1 MWNWC
6 KLEDEK
12 LKSRKKWQDLWIKVA
27 WYRHENL
34 RLAAKQFSFK
44 FRLVKNNKKTPG
56 KQKTPKNSVKMSFIS
71 QPTLMRSRRASKTSQ
86 IGQIQIIVGPMFSG
100 KSTELIRRLKRYQI
114 ARYECLIVK
123 YAKDLRY
130 DSESIATH
138 DQQTLKANSVP
149 NFMLFLTKT
158 PKLCHSDFTW
168 NLESQSA
175 IFTHRTSRV
184 FKIEFT

>member
-1 MWNWC
+1 MDQGC
-6 KLEDEK
+6 VIIIAQTCD
-12 LKSRKKWQDLWIKVA
+12 
-27 WYRHENL
+27 
-34 RLAAKQFSFK
+34 LAAKQFSFK
-44 FRLVKNNKKTPG
+44 FRLVKNNKKHRAVK
-56 KQKTPKNSVKMSFIS
+56 KQSHSTKNLKNYVKMSFIS
-71 QPTLMRSRRASKTSQ
+71 QPSLMRSRRASKTSQ

-149 NFMLFLTKT
+149 NFNYF
-158 PKLCHSDFTW
+158 
-168 NLESQSA
+168 
-175 IFTHRTSRV
+175 
-184 FKIEFT
+184 

>member
-1 MWNWC
+1 MI
-6 KLEDEK
+6 
-12 LKSRKKWQDLWIKVA
+12 SRKISHFLAEYPRSKIYGSRLRD
-27 WYRHENL
+27 YHRENL

-44 FRLVKNNKKTPG
+44 FRLVKNNKKHRAVK
-56 KQKTPKNSVKMSFIS
+56 KQSHSTKNLKNYVKMSFIS
-71 QPTLMRSRRASKTSQ
+71 QPSLMRSRRASKTSQ

-149 NFMLFLTKT
+149 NFKF
-158 PKLCHSDFTW
+158 F
-168 NLESQSA
+168 
-175 IFTHRTSRV
+175 
-184 FKIEFT
+184 

>member
-1 MWNWC
+1 
-6 KLEDEK
+6 
-12 LKSRKKWQDLWIKVA
+12 
-27 WYRHENL
+27 
-34 RLAAKQFSFK
+34 
-44 FRLVKNNKKTPG
+44 
-56 KQKTPKNSVKMSFIS
+56 MSFIS
-71 QPTLMRSRRASKTSQ
+71 QPSLMRSRRASKTLQ

-149 NFMLFLTKT
+149 NFMLFLTKAM
-158 PKLCHSDFTW
+158 H
-168 NLESQSA
+168 
-175 IFTHRTSRV
+175 IV
-184 FKIEFT
+184 